1 MRWSQLFIPT
11 LREDP
16 AEAEVASHRLLLRA
30 GYIRQLAAGV
40 YSYLYLGQRSALK
53 IMQIIREEMDRIGGQ
68 ELYLPALH
76 PAELWRETGRWEQMA
91 ATMFQLKDH
100 GGRDLCLG
108 MTHEE
113 VMTDL
118 ARHELRSYRQLPQIW
133 YQIQVKF
140 RDEAR
145 PKSGLMRLRHF
156 IMKDSYSFDLDDA
169 GLDVSYQ
176 KHYEAYCRIFT
187 RCGLTY
193 QIVEAHSGAMGGS
206 QSHEFMV
213 ISPAGEDRVVT
224 CACGYAANL
233 EKARAGVA
241 PVEDSL
247 DSAKPEIF
255 PTPNIRTIEEL
266 AAFAGVAP
274 RFLMKSVAYAIPPP
288 DGAGGEGKYRPPQL
302 VLVLVRGDH
311 EVNEAKLSE
320 ALGGAAF
327 RPAHPEEIR
336 QAFGADP
343 GFLGPLGAKDVRI
356 LIDEALRGRRNLIT
370 GANRDHHH
378 LRYVTPERDFTGE
391 YTDLRAVSSGD
402 PCLECGQPVTVS
414 PAIEV
419 GHIFKLGR
427 RYAEAMGAR
436 VLDRDGHL
444 VTLVMGSYG
453 IGVERILTAAV
464 EQHHDKLGIKLPRS
478 IAPFQVVLTP
488 VNLND
493 ASICQTSESL
503 YQSLQ
508 QAGCE
513 VLYDDRD
520 ERAGVKFNDADLIGV
535 PLRLT
540 VGRKLAEGLVEAL
553 DRSSAERQ
561 DVTIPQTPA
570 WVRSRSAS

>member
-16 AEAEVASHRLLLRA
+16 ADAGVASHRLLLRA
-30 GYIRQLAAGV
+30 GYIRQLAAGI

-53 IMQIIREEMDRIGGQ
+53 ITQIIREEMDRIAQ
-68 ELYLPALH
+68 EVYLPALH
-76 PAELWRETGRWEQMA
+76 PGELWKQTGRWEQMA
-91 ATMFQLKDH
+91 DTMFQLQDH

-113 VMTDL
+113 VMTDI
-118 ARHELRSYRQLPQIW
+118 ARKELRSYRQLPQLW

-145 PKSGLMRLRHF
+145 PKSGLMRLRQF

-169 GLDVSYQ
+169 GLDVSYR
-176 KHYEAYCRIFT
+176 KHYDAYCAIFD
-187 RCGLTY
+187 RCGLDY
-193 QIVEAHSGAMGGS
+193 QVVEAHSGAMGGS

-213 ISPAGEDRVVT
+213 ISPAGEDYIAL
-224 CACGYAANL
+224 CEAKDCGYAANL
-233 EKARAGVA
+233 EKATAGVG
-241 PVEDSL
+241 PVVDEEGPQ
-247 DSAKPEIF
+247 KPEAF
-255 PTPNIRTIEEL
+255 STPNVRTIEAL
-266 AAFAGVAP
+266 VAFAGVGAE
-274 RFLMKSVAYAIPPP
+274 RLMKSVAYAIPPP
-288 DGAGGEGKYRPPQL
+288 EDTGGKPEL

-311 EVNEAKLSE
+311 EVSEAKLGS

-336 QAFGADP
+336 EAFGAEP
-343 GFLGPLGAKDVRI
+343 GFLGPVGLKGVRV
-356 LIDEALRGRRNLIT
+356 LVDEALRGRKNLT
-370 GANRDHHH
+370 AGANQDDHHV
-378 LRYVTPERDFTGE
+378 RGVTPDRDFTGA
-391 YTDLRAVSSGD
+391 YHDLRTAAEGD
-402 PCLECGQPVTVS
+402 PCPQCGQPLRVVS
-414 PAIEV
+414 TIEV

-436 VLDRDGHL
+436 VLDRDGKE

-464 EQHHDKLGIKLPRS
+464 EQHHDKNGMKLPLS
-478 IAPFQVVLTP
+478 IAPFQAVVTL

-493 ASICQTSESL
+493 PQMRETAERL
-503 YQSLQ
+503 YRELQ
-508 QAGCE
+508 EARVE
-513 VLYDDRD
+513 TLFDDRD

-540 VGRKLAEGLVEAL
+540 VGKKAKEGVVELNERSTGQRTDAKIAQAVELVKGRC
-553 DRSSAERQ
+553 RS
-561 DVTIPQTPA
+561 
-570 WVRSRSAS
+570 